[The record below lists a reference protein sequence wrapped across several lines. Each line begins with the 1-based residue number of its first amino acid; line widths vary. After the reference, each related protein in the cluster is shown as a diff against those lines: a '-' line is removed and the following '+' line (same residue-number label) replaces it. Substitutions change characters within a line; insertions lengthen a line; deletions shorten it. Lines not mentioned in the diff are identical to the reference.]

1 MINIPIDLGDV
12 ILYVDWEEFNKRR
25 EYYNKMQIEA
35 IGRITTANI
44 PQQYGYSVYGK
55 ELKY

>member
-25 EYYNKMQIEA
+25 EYYNKM
-35 IGRITTANI
+35 
-44 PQQYGYSVYGK
+44 
-55 ELKY
+55 